1 MELPFP
7 VFTFICMD
15 SYFYLYGII
24 FLVSE
29 VVFKHLLRCRSS
41 DDNSLEFFYNEK
53 ALIFQGRSKTIIICR

>member
-1 MELPFP
+1 MPMELPFP

-41 DDNSLEFFYNEK
+41 DDNSLEFFIMK
-53 ALIFQGRSKTIIICR
+53 KP